1 MNSPW
6 LNNRNLFNT
15 VSNIFFYLS
24 LLIITLQLVGFG
36 GKLLYSESYFQF
48 VRITNFLFG
57 IFSVFVSIYI
67 YLKEDQ
73 IVQKVVKSIFIGV
86 SVFFLIASF
95 QWLVDTHFLPI
106 NSRGNVLFFSIFI
119 AFMSISQK
127 MSNIRNSG
135 LHAALIFVI
144 SFIFLVLCGTF
155 LLLLPYSSTK
165 TISVVDALFTI
176 TSGVTVTGL
185 GVLNTGKDLT
195 LFGQTVLLIFIQ
207 LGGLG
212 VLTFTNLFSLVLK
225 ADNSFTN
232 RLMVGEMIK
241 ELNNKDTYSTLIK
254 IVGLTLIIEMIG
266 TLLVYVFTYGN
277 PNIDNGFFFAA
288 FHAISAFCNA
298 GFSLF
303 SDQMYDESLRFN
315 YPLHLTIT
323 WLLITG
329 GISYSVMINHNHML
343 SNKMK
348 IINKWINPDQKIGC
362 VNKVSINN
370 SLVIK
375 TTFYLLVIGAILFYI
390 FERNNVLAEH
400 GWFGKIAVSI
410 FNSATPRTA
419 GFNNVNMTDLTMPT
433 FMIIL
438 FLMWVGASP
447 GSTGGG
453 IKTTTF
459 AVVCLNLFNQ
469 IKGRTKLVY
478 KWREIPLD
486 SINQAN
492 AVIMLSFFAI
502 GTSTLCLTYFEKD
515 MLLKDLLFEVVSA
528 YSTVGLSMGI
538 THKLTDASKIVI
550 MITMFLGRVS
560 FLTFLIGLYRQFF
573 KEHKREVAQYPEE
586 NVFIN

>member
-1 MNSPW
+1 MNNIW
-6 LNNRNLFNT
+6 LSNRKLFN
-15 VSNIFFYLS
+15 VISNAFFYLS
-24 LLIITLQLVGFG
+24 LFMITLQLVGFG
-36 GKLLYSESYFQF
+36 GKLLYTETYFQF
-48 VRITNFLFG
+48 VRVTNFLFG
-57 IFSVFVSIYI
+57 IFSVFISIYI
-67 YLKEDQ
+67 YLKEDNV
-73 IVQKVVKSIFIGV
+73 VQKVVKSIFIGV
-86 SVFFLIASF
+86 SVFYLIASF
-95 QWLVDTHFLPI
+95 QWLVDTNFLPI

-127 MSNIRNSG
+127 ITNIRNSG

-144 SFIFLVLCGTF
+144 SFIFLILCGTF

-165 TISVVDALFTI
+165 TISIVDACFTI

-185 GVLNTGKDLT
+185 GVLNTGQDLT
-195 LFGQTVLLIFIQ
+195 TFGQWVLLIFIQ

-225 ADNSFTN
+225 ADSSFTN

-266 TLLVYVFTYGN
+266 ILLVYIFTYDN
-277 PNIDNGFFFAA
+277 PKIDNKIFFAI
-288 FHAISAFCNA
+288 FHAVSAFCNA

-303 SDQMYDESLRFN
+303 NDQLYDESLRFN
-315 YPLHLTIT
+315 YPLHLTIA

-329 GISYSVMINHNHML
+329 GISYSVMINHNNLL
-343 SNKMK
+343 SNKLK
-348 IINKWINPDQKIGC
+348 IINKWINPDQKVGC

-375 TTFYLLVIGAILFYI
+375 TTFYLLIFGAILFFI
-390 FERNNVLAEH
+390 NERNNVLAEH
-400 GWFGKIAVSI
+400 NWFGKITVSL

-419 GFNNVNMTDLTMPT
+419 GFNNVVMSDLTMPT

-438 FLMWVGASP
+438 FLMWIGASP

-459 AVVCLNLFNQ
+459 AIVCLNLFNQ

-486 SINQAN
+486 AINQAN
-492 AVIMLSFFAI
+492 AVILLSFIAI
-502 GTSTLCLTYFEKD
+502 GTSTLFLSYFEKN
-515 MLLKDLLFEVVSA
+515 MQLKDLLFEVVSA

-538 THKLTDASKIVI
+538 TPQLTEQSKIVL

-573 KEHKREVAQYPEE
+573 KEHTREVAKYPEE

>member
-1 MNSPW
+1 
-6 LNNRNLFNT
+6 
-15 VSNIFFYLS
+15 
-24 LLIITLQLVGFG
+24 
-36 GKLLYSESYFQF
+36 
-48 VRITNFLFG
+48 
-57 IFSVFVSIYI
+57 
-67 YLKEDQ
+67 
-73 IVQKVVKSIFIGV
+73 
-86 SVFFLIASF
+86 
-95 QWLVDTHFLPI
+95 
-106 NSRGNVLFFSIFI
+106 
-119 AFMSISQK
+119 MSISQK
-127 MSNIRNSG
+127 ITNIRNSG

-144 SFIFLVLCGTF
+144 SFIFLILCGTF

-165 TISVVDALFTI
+165 TISIVDACFTI

-185 GVLNTGKDLT
+185 GVLETSKDLT
-195 LFGQTVLLIFIQ
+195 RFGQTVLLIFIQ

-212 VLTFTNLFSLVLK
+212 VLTFTNLFSLVIK
-225 ADNSFTN
+225 ADNSFSN

-254 IVGLTLIIEMIG
+254 IVGLTLIIELIG
-266 TLLVYVFTYGN
+266 SVLIYLFTYENGT
-277 PNIDNGFFFAA
+277 IDNKVFFAT

-303 SDQMYDESLRFN
+303 PQQLYDESLRFN
-315 YPLHLTIT
+315 YPLQLTMI

-329 GISYSVMINHNHML
+329 GISYSVMINHNNLL
-343 SNKMK
+343 SNKLK
-348 IINKWINPDQKIGC
+348 IINKWINPDQKVGC

-375 TTFYLLVIGAILFYI
+375 TTFYLLIFGAILFFI
-390 FERNNVLAEH
+390 NERNNVLAEH
-400 GWFGKIAVSI
+400 GWFGKIVVSL

-419 GFNNVNMTDLTMPT
+419 GFNNVVMSDLTMPT

-438 FLMWVGASP
+438 FLMWIGASP

-459 AVVCLNLFNQ
+459 AIVCLNLFNQ

-486 SINQAN
+486 AINQAN
-492 AVIMLSFFAI
+492 AVILLSFIAI
-502 GTSTLCLTYFEKD
+502 GTSTLFLSYFEKNIQ
-515 MLLKDLLFEVVSA
+515 LKDLLFEVVSA

-538 THKLTDASKIVI
+538 TPQLTEQSKIVL

>member
-1 MNSPW
+1 MNSIW
-6 LNNRNLFNT
+6 LSNRKLFNT
-15 VSNIFFYLS
+15 ISNVFFYLS
-24 LLIITLQLVGFG
+24 LFIIILQLVGFG
-36 GKLLYSESYFQF
+36 GKLLYSEYYFQL
-48 VRITNFLFG
+48 VRIINFLFG
-57 IFSVFVSIYI
+57 IFSVFISIYI
-67 YLKEDQ
+67 YLKEEN

-86 SVFFLIASF
+86 SVFYLIASF
-95 QWLVDTHFLPI
+95 QWLVDTNFLPI

-127 MSNIRNSG
+127 ITNIRNSG

-144 SFIFLVLCGTF
+144 SFIFLILCGTF

-165 TISVVDALFTI
+165 TISIVDACFTI

-185 GVLNTGKDLT
+185 GVLETSKDLT
-195 LFGQTVLLIFIQ
+195 RFGQTVLLIFIQ

-212 VLTFTNLFSLVLK
+212 VLTFTNLFSLVIK
-225 ADNSFTN
+225 ADNSFSN

-254 IVGLTLIIEMIG
+254 IVGLTLIIELIG
-266 TLLVYVFTYGN
+266 SVLIYLFTYENGT
-277 PNIDNGFFFAA
+277 IDNKVFFAT

-303 SDQMYDESLRFN
+303 PQQLYDESLRFN
-315 YPLHLTIT
+315 YPLQLTMI

-329 GISYSVMINHNHML
+329 GISYSVMINHNNLL
-343 SNKMK
+343 SNKLK
-348 IINKWINPDQKIGC
+348 IINKWINPDQKVGC

-375 TTFYLLVIGAILFYI
+375 TTFYLLIFGAILFFI
-390 FERNNVLAEH
+390 NERNNVLAEH
-400 GWFGKIAVSI
+400 GWFGKIVVSL

-419 GFNNVNMTDLTMPT
+419 GFNNVVMSDLTMPT

-438 FLMWVGASP
+438 FLMWIGASP

-459 AVVCLNLFNQ
+459 AIVCLNLFNQ

-486 SINQAN
+486 AINQAN
-492 AVIMLSFFAI
+492 AVILLSFIAI
-502 GTSTLCLTYFEKD
+502 GTSTLFLSYFEKNIQ
-515 MLLKDLLFEVVSA
+515 LKDLLFEVVSA

-538 THKLTDASKIVI
+538 TPQLTEQSKIVL